1 MSMVPDAHMDP
12 PWFYED
18 DGYEEDHKE
27 RIARELRQDARW
39 EEEVDKRLEEQE
51 LEGFENIIE
60 EVEYL

>member
-1 MSMVPDAHMDP
+1 MDP

-18 DGYEEDHKE
+18 DGYEEDHEE

-51 LEGFENIIE
+51 LEDFENIIE
-60 EVEYL
+60 EVEYV